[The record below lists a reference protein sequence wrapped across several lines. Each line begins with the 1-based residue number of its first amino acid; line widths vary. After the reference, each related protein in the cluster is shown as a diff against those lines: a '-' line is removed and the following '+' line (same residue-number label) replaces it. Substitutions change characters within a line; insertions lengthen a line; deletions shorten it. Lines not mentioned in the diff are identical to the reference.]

1 MELPVIIYNVIPHNT
16 ISPELFSRLLD
27 RTEYVMGIKQSVGG
41 IQALY
46 ADVMKVGNRG
56 RIYAATDDMIYSC
69 FDLGAN
75 GAISAILSVFPREC
89 VEMWNCA
96 KNGDHARGLEL
107 QKSLYNKWQC
117 LGGNQF
123 PIRMKYALSC
133 LGRDCGYC
141 RSPITH
147 LPDSEKEAIRKS
159 FMTE

>member
-1 MELPVIIYNVIPHNT
+1 MR
-16 ISPELFSRLLD
+16 RLLD